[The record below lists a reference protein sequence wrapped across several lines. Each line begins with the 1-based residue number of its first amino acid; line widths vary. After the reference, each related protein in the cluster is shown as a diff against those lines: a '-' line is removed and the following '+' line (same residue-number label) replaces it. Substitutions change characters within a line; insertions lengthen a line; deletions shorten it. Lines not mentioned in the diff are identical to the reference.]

1 MRILIIV
8 LATSLALTACG
19 RRGALQPPPGA
30 SVEQPQGSP
39 GSAAAPGANTGTAQ
53 EKPDPPFIL
62 DRLI

>member
-8 LATSLALTACG
+8 LAASLALTACG

-30 SVEQPQGSP
+30 SVGQPQASP
-39 GSAAAPGANTGTAQ
+39 GSAAAAGTNTGTAQ